1 MAHTPPHRFR
11 LLITAGPTR
20 EPIDAVRYI
29 SNRSSGRLGLALA
42 AAAGEAGHE
51 VTLLL
56 GPGPRADELPAAV
69 KVHRFESAA
78 DLEALLGEHLPA
90 CDVLVMAAA
99 VADYRPV
106 AVHEG
111 KLPSDKAQGQTLT
124 LEPVPDLVQQCAGRR
139 GPGQRIVAFAL
150 EASEQLEARA
160 RAKMQQKRVD
170 AIVANPLAT
179 MDSETIDALW
189 LDVRGGRA
197 ASGPLSK
204 QAFAPWL
211 LARLESLLASTP
223 SPAAPGTGG
232 GTG

>member
-1 MAHTPPHRFR
+1 MAHPQRHRFR

-42 AAAGEAGHE
+42 AAAAEAGHE

-56 GPGPRADELPAAV
+56 GPGPRSDDLPEAV

-99 VADYRPV
+99 VADYRPI

-111 KLPSDKAQGQTLT
+111 KLPSDKGQGQTLT

-160 RAKMQQKRVD
+160 RAKMQQKQVD

-179 MDSETIDALW
+179 MDGQTIDALW